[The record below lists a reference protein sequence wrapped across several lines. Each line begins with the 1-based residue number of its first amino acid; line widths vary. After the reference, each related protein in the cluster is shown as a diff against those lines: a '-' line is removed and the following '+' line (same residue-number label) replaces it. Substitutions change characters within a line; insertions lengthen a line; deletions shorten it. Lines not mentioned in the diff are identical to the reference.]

1 MWSLWFWHESL
12 FFAIQ
17 LFPEVCM
24 ASSQPE
30 HAIRGRGIDPRN
42 QSGTHVILSPQSSQN
57 LIKKAFWNIPL
68 RILNNL
74 EKTNIPSEPERTKK
88 NWLLLGCWFIFFLM
102 NQMEITRLCYVT
114 KWLHFLVPYVSWH
127 FFLFL
132 WPSSSAYLSLFIYP
146 WIW

>member
-1 MWSLWFWHESL
+1 
-12 FFAIQ
+12 
-17 LFPEVCM
+17 M

-30 HAIRGRGIDPRN
+30 HAIRGRGIDPRK

-88 NWLLLGCWFIFFLM
+88 N
-102 NQMEITRLCYVT
+102 
-114 KWLHFLVPYVSWH
+114 
-127 FFLFL
+127 
-132 WPSSSAYLSLFIYP
+132 
-146 WIW
+146 